1 MSINL
6 NVHIH
11 SWAFIYKTLSSI
23 GILLATCLTV
33 YKMDR
38 LIKFKIVEWDW
49 ESNLKYNFLR
59 YISKFLGVLRST
71 QDSDTPYVAV
81 IAVLVVVIV
90 VLVTALAVNVVILR
104 YIPII
109 ESLNPYFTCF
119 YINYLLISSQWLYVF
134 FKLYTSSV

>member
-6 NVHIH
+6 NVQFH
-11 SWAFIYKTLSSI
+11 SWAFIYNTLSSI

-33 YKMDR
+33 YKIDR
-38 LIKFKIVEWDW
+38 LIKFKIVEWDS

-81 IAVLVVVIV
+81 IVVLVVVIV
-90 VLVTALAVNVVILR
+90 VLVTALAVHVVILR

-119 YINYLLISSQWLYVF
+119 YELFTYQFTMIICFFLLYISSV
-134 FKLYTSSV
+134 

>member
-1 MSINL
+1 
-6 NVHIH
+6 
-11 SWAFIYKTLSSI
+11 
-23 GILLATCLTV
+23 
-33 YKMDR
+33 MDR
-38 LIKFKIVEWDW
+38 LIKFKIVEWDS

-59 YISKFLGVLRST
+59 YISKFLGLLRST

-134 FKLYTSSV
+134 FKIIYIISLKGSRCYGFKKHTIYCVAIFYMLSHVTIF